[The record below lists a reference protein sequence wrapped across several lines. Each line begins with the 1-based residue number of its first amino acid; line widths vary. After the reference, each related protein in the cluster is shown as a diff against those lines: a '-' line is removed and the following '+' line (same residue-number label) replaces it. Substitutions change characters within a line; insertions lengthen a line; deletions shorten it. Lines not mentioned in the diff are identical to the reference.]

1 MAVFQLPKQPF
12 LSAEHLQMVEP
23 LIRFGQ
29 KEIQPHLMAWEE
41 NGAHPTELVK
51 QFGDLGYYGNPH
63 PLEDG
68 GTAGGAMGSVL
79 IADACY
85 FAEFGGF
92 AGTIMT
98 SYEVAAPYISRFG
111 SEQQKSQYLPDILT
125 GNSLWGLA
133 CSEVDA
139 GTDIP
144 RIRTKAHKEGNE
156 WVLNGSKMYITNG
169 CTADY
174 FVVLARTDP
183 DAKSHRAMSM
193 FIVKRGTEGFSNSQ
207 PLKKSGAWSGNIA
220 ELIFD
225 NCRIDASNMLGQP
238 GEGFSMLGAN
248 VQSERLVMAISAIST
263 AQLAL
268 GMTREYAQ
276 QRPLFGK
283 TLWDKQVVQ
292 HKIASLSAEV
302 EMARQFCY
310 NTAHVLDTGEDALKE
325 VCMAKAHCGELANR
339 TLSACVQLHGSLG
352 YIRESPVE
360 NMWRA
365 VRLNSIGAGATE
377 IMWDQVARL
386 L

>member
-1 MAVFQLPKQPF
+1 MTVFQLPRQSC
-12 LSAEHLQMVEP
+12 LSEEHLQMVEP
-23 LIRFGQ
+23 IIRFGQ
-29 KEIQPHLMAWEE
+29 KEIQPHVMAWEE
-41 NGAHPTELVK
+41 SGAHPAELVK
-51 QFGDLGYYGNPH
+51 QFGALGYYANPH
-63 PLEDG
+63 PLKDG
-68 GTAGGAMGSVL
+68 GTAGGALGSTL

-85 FAEFGGF
+85 FAQFGGF
-92 AGTIMT
+92 AGTILT

-111 SEQQKSQYLPDILT
+111 SERQKDLYLPGILT
-125 GNSLWGLA
+125 GDELWGLA

-144 RIRTKAHKEGNE
+144 RIRTKAHKEGDE
-156 WVLNGSKMYITNG
+156 WILNGSKMYITNG

-183 DAKSHRAMSM
+183 EAKSHRAMSM
-193 FIVKRGTEGFSNSQ
+193 FIVKRGAEGFSNSA
-207 PLKKSGAWSGNIA
+207 PLKKSGSWSGNIA

-225 NCRIDASNMLGQP
+225 NCRIHESDMLGAP
-238 GEGFSMLGAN
+238 GDGFSMLGAN
-248 VQSERLVMAISAIST
+248 VQPERLVMAMSAIST

-268 GMTREYAQ
+268 TMTREYAQ

-310 NTAHVLDTGEDALKE
+310 NTAWLLDTGVDALKE

-339 TLSACVQLHGSLG
+339 ALSACVQLHGSLG
-352 YIRESPVE
+352 YTRDSAVE